1 MKQLII
7 VPTLL
12 LALATACGGGTLIP
26 LETTPR
32 TPAAIGTINVDHGPN
47 NNTVGKLHVEHL
59 APPGAI
65 RNDLSVYV
73 AWVRPMGASSWQ
85 NVGQLMVGESRE
97 GNLRLKV
104 PQQQFELLVSAEGS
118 GDATQPSEFVVMQG
132 QVDSRNAT

>member
-12 LALATACGGGTLIP
+12 LALATACGAGTLIP

-32 TPAAIGTINVDHGPN
+32 TPAAIGTINVEHGPN

-59 APPGAI
+59 APPAALRG
-65 RNDLSVYV
+65 DLNVYV
-73 AWVRPMGASSWQ
+73 AWVRPVGAGAWQ

-97 GNLRLKV
+97 GTLRLKV
-104 PQQQFELLVSAEGS
+104 AQQQFELLVSAEGS
-118 GDATQPSEFVVMQG
+118 GDATKPSEFVVMQG
-132 QVDSRNAT
+132 QVDSRNAS